1 MNRLPQAHLPSL
13 LYLVSSLRSSLSSFT
28 LSLKLTKVNLLFP
41 VVTSPDRAL
50 FVMMLLTSVDN
61 IDSMRTFSRRTSAGN
76 FFKEVFM
83 RKGIKIV
90 IALLAWLAILAC
102 ALMQLILAVTAP
114 VSRPFVFVLA
124 AVILSAAVI
133 VPIFNPAFFAK
144 RHTSKTGT

>member
-1 MNRLPQAHLPSL
+1 MP
-13 LYLVSSLRSSLSSFT
+13 
-28 LSLKLTKVNLLFP
+28 
-41 VVTSPDRAL
+41 AL
-50 FVMMLLTSVDN
+50 
-61 IDSMRTFSRRTSAGN
+61 

-83 RKGIKIV
+83 RKGLKIV
-90 IALLAWLAILAC
+90 VAMFAWLVILAC
-102 ALMQLILAVTAP
+102 AFMLLVLVWTAP